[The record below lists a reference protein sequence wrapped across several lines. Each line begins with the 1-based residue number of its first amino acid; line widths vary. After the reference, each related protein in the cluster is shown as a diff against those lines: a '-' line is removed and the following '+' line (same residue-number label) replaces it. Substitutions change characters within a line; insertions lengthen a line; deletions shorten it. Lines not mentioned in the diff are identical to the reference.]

1 MNGFITTNL
10 QENEIVKASD
20 VQLGGDNGI
29 ENLEKFYKVLL
40 KADKNTVIGGKIR
53 PVTDGSGL
61 KAKMDPIMGIHAETE
76 KVFMDHE
83 GKFYLDGD
91 KDLSDIISFAD
102 AETDI
107 RRDIVEV
114 KADTITALE
123 QSRQFYNPD
132 TETTSYSFTDIQKR
146 QILRLKVKKGI
157 TGSDVAPETDEGYVK
172 LCEVV
177 IPAYTLSLEDSNI
190 LNITADESNGE
201 NSAWTIEKDSTV
213 NPGTIKDIKDIFRTI
228 HNADGTLKNNV
239 VSAEKIL
246 LSGEGALRGSIIE
259 IGGGNVVI
267 NGVTYGPSTSISD
280 IIATLNNKVIPVSQ
294 GGTGAT
300 TQVEAQHNLFDNTMV
315 DLRSQPLGDG
325 YHLLG
330 WYSSNYEDPLL
341 YNITLGDI
349 KNHFANTFLK
359 KDGASYSDS
368 LMIIPNG
375 YNGYNEGIRIGK
387 APNGWSNIQ
396 FGCANTTISGTV
408 EGQWL
413 VGSSGGN
420 AYLSPGDFVIEHNNS
435 MGNGLVLSKDAS
447 YVRWWGVDLATRWM
461 TKKGKFTKDWGD
473 YFGASACLIGDGI
486 QREASIGFW
495 NDCGQWVLGA
505 GTADE
510 ANVFGLW
517 DSNNRHNIF
526 TVGTDGYCRS
536 SGYYTTYPPYSAGIS
551 SVFVDSGDGF
561 IGKRSVSEF
570 MSTMNIMKR
579 SGIETTN
586 HFQINI
592 NSDDGGWCEGIRIAK
607 TSGTTGYAGIF
618 LNCDPNADR
627 GYVDNQWNIVTIGT
641 DINNNWGTRLANI
654 GDIGIW
660 HKNDNAGAAL
670 YLHKDGS
677 SPKWG
682 SRTVAML
689 DDTVAG
695 ASLANYL
702 TMFYSDKVTGYASGM
717 FIYEGQ
723 GGQPSWLWGTNDGK
737 EMRVYNPANFSVNHA
752 TFSDVTWQSRTL
764 SLWAGDNYEAR
775 TEAKFHWEGRE
786 GQPTWMWGCP
796 DDGKNMYVYDPSNF
810 NVNHAHH
817 SSQLKSLDGVP
828 GALIVGVFIP
838 SFNGVQYN
846 VAGSLVTSTYYEDQ
860 YGKHYRVHIDNNVG
874 LLVASNSGG
883 VAHWSPRAYIE
894 ISPDAYTVLA
904 TTINPGVGS
913 SN

>member
-61 KAKMDPIMGIHAETE
+61 KARMDPIMGIHAETE

-177 IPAYTLSLEDSNI
+177 IPAYALSLEDSNI

-280 IIATLNNKVIPVSQ
+280 IIAALNNKVIPVSQ

-300 TQVEAQHNLFDNTMV
+300 TQVEAQHKLFDNAMADVTNMTPGDDWSFV
-315 DLRSQPLGDG
+315 GHYSDKGPNPLFYTASFRKIKDWIKGWLASDSLTLGHSGNIYNGTFQGNVTGTFTGSPVGIAYGGTGATTQIHAQHNIFDG
-325 YHLLG
+325 TIQDVRNQSLTDSYPLLG
-330 WYSSNYEDPLL
+330 WYSSTYDGSLL
-341 YNITLGDI
+341 YATTIGDI

-368 LMIIPNG
+368 LMIIPNA

-387 APNGWSNIQ
+387 AQNGWSNIQ
-396 FGCANTTISGTV
+396 FGCANTAISGTV
-408 EGQWL
+408 DGQWL
-413 VGSSGGN
+413 VGT
-420 AYLSPGDFVIEHNNS
+420 PGTGEFIIEHNNS
-435 MGNGLVLSKDAS
+435 VGNGLVLSKDAS
-447 YVRWWGVDLATRWM
+447 YVRWWGVDLAPRWV

-473 YFGASACLIGDGI
+473 DFGASGYLVGDGT

-495 NDCGQWVLGA
+495 NDCGKWVIGA

-510 ANVFGLW
+510 ANVFSIWNDTRGG
-517 DSNNRHNIF
+517 NIF
-526 TVGTDGYCRS
+526 AVGNDGYCRS
-536 SGYYTTYPPYSAGIS
+536 AGYYTTYPPYSAGIS

-592 NSDDGGWCEGIRIAK
+592 NNDEGGWCEGIRIAK
-607 TSGTTGYAGIF
+607 TTGKQYAGIF

-627 GYVDNQWNIVTIGT
+627 GTVENQWAIVTMGD
-641 DINNNWGTRLANI
+641 DINNDWGTRLASI

-660 HKNDNAGAAL
+660 HKNDNTGAAL

-677 SPKWG
+677 SPNWG

-695 ASLANYL
+695 ANNA
-702 TMFYSDKVTGYASGM
+702 
-717 FIYEGQ
+717 
-723 GGQPSWLWGTNDGK
+723 
-737 EMRVYNPANFSVNHA
+737 NHA
-752 TFSDVTWQSRTL
+752 TTCDQLGSTWNN
-764 SLWAGDNYEAR
+764 A
-775 TEAKFHWEGRE
+775 
-786 GQPTWMWGCP
+786 
-796 DDGKNMYVYDPSNF
+796 
-810 NVNHAHH
+810 
-817 SSQLKSLDGVP
+817 P
-828 GALIVGVFIP
+828 GTLIVGTFIP
-838 SFNGVQYN
+838 PFNGVQYN
-846 VAGSLVTSTYYEDQ
+846 IAGSFVTSTYYEDQ
-860 YGKHYRVHIDNNVG
+860 YGKHYRIHIDNDVG

-883 VAHWSPRAYIE
+883 VAYWRPLVYTE
-894 ISPDAYTVLA
+894 ISPDTYTVLA
-904 TTINPGVGS
+904 TTINLHIGL
-913 SN
+913 N